1 MPRASNIAIA
11 LVRAMGEHQELNAV
25 GKYKENQP

>member
-11 LVRAMGEHQELNAV
+11 LTRAIEEHQELNAG
-25 GKYKENQP
+25 GKYEEN